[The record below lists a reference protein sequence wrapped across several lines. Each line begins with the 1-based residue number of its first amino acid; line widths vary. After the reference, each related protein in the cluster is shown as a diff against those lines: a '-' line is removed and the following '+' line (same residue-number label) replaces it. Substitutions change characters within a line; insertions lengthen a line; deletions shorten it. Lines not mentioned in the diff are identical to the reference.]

1 MVGSLLMQRILS
13 LLKRLLPIS
22 FDTLFDSKELVPLEV
37 RPEETLCSFVY
48 EPGHVVKKTNSIHHS
63 RLMPRRRDRKPEG
76 RLETSVCRSH
86 GLSETQIWEICQKF
100 FDTKAPKPAIG
111 RGEGQAGAVLKV
123 GLRFDPDGKPYAQHA
138 NIVGWH
144 DPGDV
149 PDGVIK
155 HFWMDQAQKMAPSFK
170 YVQRPA
176 N

>member
-63 RLMPRRRDRKPEG
+63 RLMPRRRDRKQEG

-155 HFWMDQAQKMAPSFK
+155 HFRMDQAQKMAPNFK